1 MIQVNSLSE
10 LIAKVN
16 GAFLVMDYGENQG
29 FSDSVRA
36 IRNHKFVKNI
46 LDFPG
51 EVDLSAYVN
60 FLSLSQSAAKVK
72 GIKSMGPMP

>member
-1 MIQVNSLSE
+1 
-10 LIAKVN
+10 
-16 GAFLVMDYGENQG
+16 MDYGENQG

-36 IRNHKFVKNI
+36 IRNHKFVKNV

-60 FLSLSQSAAKVK
+60 FLSLS
-72 GIKSMGPMP
+72 